1 MFPIKRRQ
9 TKRTNS
15 LFPYRFIL
23 NSDWRPPIDT
33 IMMWFRLTL
42 SFDVVVRRCR
52 STLSFDIRQCRRQQQ
67 HRCSVEDIRQYV
79 RWRDGYRYWRWC
91 WRCRCFPRMHSVAV
105 TLYEKRTATATKIS
119 FLSRVTDG
127 IERCYIFLWRKCI
140 CRGRGRWWCCSGGGI
155 ICFDRRY
162 LTRNCRATRENTS
175 PLRSEIPTAYDF
187 ELSLADKSIALEDLM
202 ALVLALS
209 ADAFQTNLVSTKT
222 RRLLRRRHFARK
234 INDDDWLF

>member
-1 MFPIKRRQ
+1 MISFDVIV
-9 TKRTNS
+9 
-15 LFPYRFIL
+15 
-23 NSDWRPPIDT
+23 WRY
-33 IMMWFRLTL
+33 RLTL
-42 SFDVVVRRCR
+42 SFDVIVRRCR

-234 INDDDWLF
+234 INDDEWLF